1 MNLASAARHSEALPR
16 HRQLAAPAIH
26 VRPAPPERRPR
37 CVVFDFDGTLS
48 LLRAGWADIMIPQM
62 LDELMSLP
70 GTTETAEELE
80 PAIREAIL
88 DHNGRPTVYQMMFL
102 ADQVRRRG
110 GEPQSPEAY
119 TAEFVR
125 RLTLQ
130 SDARCET
137 IRSGKASPEDYL
149 VPGARRLL
157 EALRERGVHL
167 TLASGTEEIAVR
179 RESALLQID
188 GYFEGRI
195 HGPSEENPHA
205 FSKLAVMDRL
215 KAEHD
220 LIGAEL
226 AGIGD
231 GAVEIESLKS
241 LGGLAVGIASDE
253 RHRSGALEDW
263 KVPRLLSAGADAVI
277 GDYRDLEP
285 LLAWLGW

>member
-1 MNLASAARHSEALPR
+1 MISASAARPNQASPR
-16 HRQLAAPAIH
+16 RRQLPGPALHI
-26 VRPAPPERRPR
+26 RTEPPERIPR

-48 LLRAGWADIMIPQM
+48 LLRAGWAEIMVPQM
-62 LDELMSLP
+62 LDELIGLP
-70 GTTETAEELE
+70 GTAETAAELE
-80 PAIREAIL
+80 PGIRAAIL

-102 ADQVRRRG
+102 AEQVRQRG
-110 GEPQSPEAY
+110 GQPQSPEAY

-130 SDARCET
+130 SEARCDA
-137 IRSGKASPEDYL
+137 IRSGAAEPDEYL
-149 VPGARRLL
+149 VPGARPLL
-157 EALRERGVHL
+157 EALRDRGVHL
-167 TLASGTEEIAVR
+167 TLASGTEELAVR
-179 RESALLQID
+179 REAALLEID
-188 GYFEGRI
+188 EFFEGRI

-205 FSKLAVMDRL
+205 FSKLAVMERL
-215 KAEHD
+215 KVEHG
-220 LIGAEL
+220 LQGEEL

-277 GDYRDLEP
+277 GDYRHLES